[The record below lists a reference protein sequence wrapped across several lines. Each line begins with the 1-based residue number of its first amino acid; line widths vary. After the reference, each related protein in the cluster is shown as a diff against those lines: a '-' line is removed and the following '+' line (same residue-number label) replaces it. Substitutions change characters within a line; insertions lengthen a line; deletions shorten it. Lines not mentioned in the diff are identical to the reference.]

1 MFYFRGLEIPMQDFH
16 GLTTTVLLYCEYRQ
30 RGIIYLTN
38 VMELKSSICRWIKGS
53 DTFSSSFQV
62 GQTIFVFERP
72 IDVFTNEFIGLRS
85 IKPVS

>member
-1 MFYFRGLEIPMQDFH
+1 MQDFH

-62 GQTIFVFERP
+62 GQTILSLNAQSMF
-72 IDVFTNEFIGLRS
+72 LRTS
-85 IKPVS
+85 LLGYAR